1 VGSCVVAGVDAPQL
15 ATTIPPPVFSAHFID
30 LKFYL
35 DETPDLVH
43 RRYAETS
50 HTAEPAGDE

>member
-1 VGSCVVAGVDAPQL
+1 
-15 ATTIPPPVFSAHFID
+15 VFSAHFID